1 GPAGPGV
8 TSVDDLAGREV
19 FVRKSSSYRASL
31 DALNARFKSA
41 GKKPVVIDDAPE
53 SLEDEDILEMVNAG
67 LVQVAV
73 VDDYLAKFWKQVFPG
88 IVLHEDVALRTGAN
102 IAPAY
107 RKNSPKLGAWLGEQR
122 KTFGAGSSLANQKI
136 QQYLKQT
143 KFVKSAMSDADMK
156 R

>member
-1 GPAGPGV
+1 
-8 TSVDDLAGREV
+8 
-19 FVRKSSSYRASL
+19 
-31 DALNARFKSA
+31 
-41 GKKPVVIDDAPE
+41 

-88 IVLHEDVALRTGAN
+88 LVLHEDVALRTGAN

-156 R
+156 RFLALVEVFKRYADQYDLDWLLMLAQGYQESRLDQDAKSHVGAVGVMQVMPAT